1 MPQTDKFTRL
11 IQLMMMTTSDM
22 DGEALVALRK
32 ANAMLAEQNMNWEE
46 LLRAK
51 VKFARQEQTEAHHQ
65 RERGARDR
73 TDRTTNQTHE
83 RASAEQID
91 AWFEILLDSVPPAS
105 SFREFV
111 EDVYEFWERQGYL
124 TEKQEDAIRRS
135 AERQHAR

>member
-1 MPQTDKFTRL
+1 MTDKFTRL
-11 IQLMMMTTSDM
+11 IQLMMMTTSDS

-51 VKFARQEQTEAHHQ
+51 VKFARTESTSSSDG

-73 TDRTTNQTHE
+73 GDKTQK
-83 RASAEQID
+83 ASDEEIEL
-91 AWFEILLDSVPPAS
+91 WFQVLLDELHPNN

-111 EDVYEFWERQGYL
+111 ESVHSFWEQRGYL
-124 TEKQEDAIRRS
+124 TPRQEDAIRKAYQNR
-135 AERQHAR
+135 R